1 MQVQYLTDE
10 NGKKT
15 AVQLSLKEWADIQQ
29 RLHKLEILESLKDSV
44 KEVKQIISGKKKGI
58 AAKDLLNEL

>member
-1 MQVQYLTDE
+1 MQVQYLTNE
-10 NGKKT
+10 KGEKT

-29 RLHKLEILESLKDSV
+29 RLRKLEILESLKDSV
-44 KEVKQIISGKKKGI
+44 KEVKQIISGKKKGT